1 MVSYVVVE
9 QRLRLFREG
18 LSQLLDA
25 EVDIEVVGTAAS
37 GGELAALCKQHAP
50 TAVVMQ
56 ADATEWDA
64 LRIAAGLARARPTM
78 RLIGLTQTDPTAADV
93 ARTRRAGIYA
103 VVPRSAGTAPILEAI
118 RCRSGELRS
127 VPPAVSPSGSAV
139 DMALTGRETTV
150 LTLVGAGCTS
160 REISHRLEISHKTV
174 ENHKQ
179 RIFKKL
185 GVQNQAHA
193 VSVAM
198 RRGMIRPEQVIG

>member
-25 EVDIEVVGTAAS
+25 EPDVEVVGTAAS
-37 GGELAALCKQHAP
+37 GTELVALCKQHGP
-50 TAVVMQ
+50 TAVVFQ

-64 LRIAAGLARARPTM
+64 LRIAVGLARAQPGLRI
-78 RLIGLTQTDPTAADV
+78 IGLTHTDPTPADV
-93 ARTRRAGIYA
+93 TRARNAGVCA
-103 VVPRSAGTAPILEAI
+103 VVPRSAGAAPILEAI
-118 RCRSGELRS
+118 RSRDAQLRS
-127 VPPAVSPSGSAV
+127 VKPAIKPAEYGLDV
-139 DMALTGRETTV
+139 ALTDRETTV
-150 LTLVGAGCTS
+150 LALVGSGCTS
-160 REISHRLEISHKTV
+160 REISLRLAISHKTV

-179 RIFKKL
+179 RIFRKL

-198 RRGMIRPEQVIG
+198 RRGMIRPEQVMG